1 MVNGKYK
8 VLCLTGGGKYG
19 CIPARFLSYVS
30 TGESNKDLL
39 GVDFMSGTSIGG
51 ILAAAYAAGHSF
63 EEVSAM
69 FDARAKE
76 CFEKR
81 WQAMISLLA
90 CPTYKGSSLRKV
102 IHSIIGDMTLGQT
115 KEIYPEL
122 SVVIPAL
129 DLTADEYLVFQT
141 IKKNNYWDETLVDIA
156 QMTSAAQTYFPC
168 FNFHGH
174 CVVDAGVVDVPSMIT
189 CVTSSHGKGGIKFED
204 MDVLLMG
211 IGDDSNAA
219 NNDPITPE
227 KYEKYTNVEILKN
240 VVIPYLTYGNKMVS
254 QYWGTNMQFNSF
266 IYWNPIKI
274 SGSLDDT
281 SEIPAL
287 IEECDKHMDEFVAV
301 WKNWLNG

>member
-63 EEVSAM
+63 EEVSCV

-76 CFEKR
+76 CFVKR
-81 WQAMISLLA
+81 WQAKLSLLA
-90 CPTYKGSSLRKV
+90 CPTYKGENLRAV
-102 IHSIIGDMTLGQT
+102 IKDIIGDISLGQT
-115 KEIYPEL
+115 KEIYPNL
-122 SVVIPAL
+122 SIVIPAL
-129 DLTADEYLVFQT
+129 DLTADKYLVFQT
-141 IKKNNYWDETLVDIA
+141 IDKNNYWDESLVDIA
-156 QMTSAAQTYFPC
+156 QMTSAAQTYFPG

-189 CVTSSHGKGGIKFED
+189 CVTSIRGKGAVRFED

-227 KYEKYTNVEILKN
+227 KYEKYTIVETLKN
-240 VVIPYLTYGNKMVS
+240 VVVPYLTFGNKMVS
-254 QYWGTNMQFNSF
+254 QYWGSNMQFNSF
-266 IYWNPIKI
+266 KYWNPIKI
-274 SGSLDDT
+274 AGSLDDT
-281 SEIPAL
+281 TEIPEL
-287 IEECDKHMDEFVAV
+287 IMKCDEHREEFIDV
-301 WKNWLNG
+301 WAKWLYS